1 MKTLL
6 RFAIHTL
13 PYALTALW
21 YFSWGQDLA
30 WQAVLLLWI
39 IVFITDVL
47 AHAVG
52 YGQAKNISAMMFQ
65 QMYNDGLINKAE
77 LRKRAA
83 ERQS

>member
-39 IVFITDVL
+39 IVFITDEIGR
-47 AHAVG
+47 AHV
-52 YGQAKNISAMMFQ
+52 
-65 QMYNDGLINKAE
+65 
-77 LRKRAA
+77 
-83 ERQS
+83 